1 MRHIHVLAI
10 GGTIASRAADPVI
23 CTTYAPLL
31 SAADLVETLPSMR
44 ETVANVT
51 CEDFLK
57 IDSASLTG
65 DHWLSM
71 ARRIDELLAGDVDG
85 VVVTHGTDTMEE
97 TAYFLSL
104 TVKSTKPV
112 ILTGAM
118 RPASSMSAD
127 GPLNLYQAIQ
137 AAASDA
143 AKGAGAMILMNGTLI
158 AAREA
163 CKIQPVRPDAFTP
176 REMGAV
182 GCVADGK
189 VEIFYRSLK
198 AHTVDTPFN
207 ATEITSLPKV
217 DVLYA
222 YAGAEPEQLD
232 DCVKRGAKGIAIAC
246 VGNGNLRPV
255 WRDRIRKLAKL
266 GIMVVRCSRANGF
279 VNRNGAQDDDALGTI
294 SGGNLSA
301 QKARILLMLALSKTT
316 DPAEIQEFFD
326 RF

>member
-65 DHWLSM
+65 DHWLAM
-71 ARRIDELLAGDVDG
+71 ARRIDELLSGDVDG

-104 TVKSTKPV
+104 TVKSSKPV

-127 GPLNLYQAIQ
+127 GPLNLY
-137 AAASDA
+137 
-143 AKGAGAMILMNGTLI
+143 
-158 AAREA
+158 
-163 CKIQPVRPDAFTP
+163 
-176 REMGAV
+176 
-182 GCVADGK
+182 
-189 VEIFYRSLK
+189 
-198 AHTVDTPFN
+198 
-207 ATEITSLPKV
+207 
-217 DVLYA
+217 
-222 YAGAEPEQLD
+222 
-232 DCVKRGAKGIAIAC
+232 
-246 VGNGNLRPV
+246 
-255 WRDRIRKLAKL
+255 
-266 GIMVVRCSRANGF
+266 
-279 VNRNGAQDDDALGTI
+279 
-294 SGGNLSA
+294 
-301 QKARILLMLALSKTT
+301 
-316 DPAEIQEFFD
+316 
-326 RF
+326 

>member
-31 SAADLVETLPSMR
+31 SAADLLDTLPTL
-44 ETVANVT
+44 ENTAQVT
-51 CEDFLK
+51 GEDFLK

-65 DHWLSM
+65 DHWLAM
-71 ARRIDELLAGDVDG
+71 ARRIDELFAGEVDG
-85 VVVTHGTDTMEE
+85 VVITHGTDTMEE

-104 TVKSTKPV
+104 CVKSRKPV

-143 AKGAGAMILMNGTLI
+143 AVGAGAMILMNGTLI

-163 CKIQPVRPDAFTP
+163 CKIQPTRPDAFTP

-189 VEIFYRSLK
+189 VEMFYHSLK
-198 AHTVDTPFN
+198 KHTVDTPFD
-207 ATEITSLPKV
+207 AGKIAALPRV
-217 DVLYA
+217 DILYA

-255 WRDRIRKLAKL
+255 WRERIRELSRA
-266 GIMVVRCSRANGF
+266 GIMVVRCSRANGY
-279 VNRNGAQDDDALGTI
+279 VNRNGAQDDDALGTV

-301 QKARILLMLALSKTT
+301 QKARILLMLALAHTG
-316 DPAEIQEFFD
+316 DPAEVQEYFD

>member
-10 GGTIASRAADPVI
+10 GGTIASRAADPAI

-31 SAADLVETLPSMR
+31 SAADLVETLPHP
-44 ETVANVT
+44 EAVARVT
-51 CEDFLK
+51 SEDFLK

-65 DHWLSM
+65 DHWLAM
-71 ARRIDELLAGDVDG
+71 ARRITELLNGDVDG

-104 TVKSTKPV
+104 CVKSSKPV

-143 AKGAGAMILMNGTLI
+143 ACGAGAMILMNSTLI

-163 CKIQPVRPDAFTP
+163 CKVQPVRPDAFTP
-176 REMGAV
+176 REMGAL

-189 VEIFYRSLK
+189 VEMFYRSLRE
-198 AHTVDTPFN
+198 HTVNTPFD
-207 ATEITSLPKV
+207 ASLISSLPQV
-217 DVLYA
+217 DILYA

-232 DCVKRGAKGIAIAC
+232 DCVKRGAKGIVIAC

-255 WRDRIRKLAKL
+255 WKERIRELSKE
-266 GIMVVRCSRANGF
+266 GILVVRCSRANGF
-279 VNRNGAQDDDALGTI
+279 VNRNGAQDDDLLGTV

-301 QKARILLMLALSKTT
+301 QKARILLMLALAETS

>member
-1 MRHIHVLAI
+1 MRHVHVLAI
-10 GGTIASRAADPVI
+10 GGTIASRAANPVI

-31 SAADLVETLPSMR
+31 SGADLVEALPGPEAAAR
-44 ETVANVT
+44 VT
-51 CEDFLK
+51 SEDFLK

-65 DHWLSM
+65 DHWLAM
-71 ARRIDELLAGDVDG
+71 ARRVDELLAGDVDG
-85 VVVTHGTDTMEE
+85 VVITHGTDTMEE

-104 TVKSTKPV
+104 CVKSVKPV

-137 AAASDA
+137 AAASD
-143 AKGAGAMILMNGTLI
+143 KTRGAGAMILMNGTLI

-182 GCVADGK
+182 GCVADGH
-189 VEIFYRSLK
+189 VEMFYMSLK
-198 AHTVDTPFN
+198 KHTVDTPFD
-207 ATEITSLPKV
+207 AAKISFLPKV

-255 WRDRIRKLAKL
+255 WRDRIRELSRE
-266 GIMVVRCSRANGF
+266 GVMVVRCSRANGF
-279 VNRNGAQDDDALGTI
+279 VNRNGAQDDDALGTV

-301 QKARILLMLALSKTT
+301 QKARILLMLALSQTG
-316 DPAEIQEFFD
+316 DPAVVQEYFD

>member
-31 SAADLVETLPSMR
+31 SAADLVESLPPMR
-44 ETVANVT
+44 DTVAHVT
-51 CEDFLK
+51 SEDFLK

-65 DHWLSM
+65 EHWLAM
-71 ARRIDELLAGDVDG
+71 ARRINELFSGDVDG

-97 TAYFLSL
+97 TAYFLNL
-104 TVKSTKPV
+104 TVKSFKPV

-143 AKGAGAMILMNGTLI
+143 VRGAGTMIFMNGTLL

-163 CKIQPVRPDAFTP
+163 CKIQPVRPDAFTA

-189 VEIFYRSLK
+189 VEMFYHSTK
-198 AHTVDTPFN
+198 EHTLSTPFE
-207 ATEITSLPKV
+207 AETLTSLPKV
-217 DVLYA
+217 DILYA
-222 YAGAEPEQLD
+222 YAGAEPELLD

-255 WRDRIRKLAKL
+255 WRDRIRELARE
-266 GIMVVRCSRANGF
+266 GITVVRCSRANGF
-279 VNRNGAQDDDALGTI
+279 VNRNGAQDDDALGTV

-301 QKARILLMLALSKTT
+301 QKARILLMLALAFTS
-316 DPAEIQEFFD
+316 DPAEIQEMFD